1 MAKRKAPA
9 DPKPTAAAEGPDS
22 SAAVVSGAA
31 PREATVTN
39 AVGQPNP
46 AAFVTTL
53 RTDGFRV
60 VNSSL
65 RPNSQNG
72 GHCHDFDVRLMVLG
86 GQITLVR
93 DGTSETFTAGQCY
106 EVPAGQPHAEY
117 AGPEGAAFVS
127 GRRRTGP
134 LTPQAFESDLRREGY
149 DIRFGGRPPRY
160 TADPHAHD
168 FDVRLM
174 VLGGEI
180 TLTIG
185 GRPTTYRAGDDCE
198 VPAGT
203 IHAETVGPE
212 GVSTLS
218 GIMPRRAA

>member
-1 MAKRKAPA
+1 MSPMTAPQQ
-9 DPKPTAAAEGPDS
+9 
-22 SAAVVSGAA
+22 
-31 PREATVTN
+31 ATVTN
-39 AVGQPNP
+39 PSAPPGP
-46 AAFVTTL
+46 AAFVTAL
-53 RTDGFRV
+53 RIDGFRV
-60 VNSSL
+60 VHASL
-65 RPNSQNG
+65 RPNNG
-72 GHCHDFDVRLMVLG
+72 GSEHRHDFDVRLMVLG
-86 GQITLVR
+86 GQITLTR

-149 DIRFGGRPPRY
+149 DIRFGGRPPHY
-160 TADPHAHD
+160 AADPHAHD

-185 GRPTTYRAGDDCE
+185 GRPTTYRTGEDCE
-198 VPAGT
+198 GPAGT
-203 IHAETVGPE
+203 MHAETVGPE